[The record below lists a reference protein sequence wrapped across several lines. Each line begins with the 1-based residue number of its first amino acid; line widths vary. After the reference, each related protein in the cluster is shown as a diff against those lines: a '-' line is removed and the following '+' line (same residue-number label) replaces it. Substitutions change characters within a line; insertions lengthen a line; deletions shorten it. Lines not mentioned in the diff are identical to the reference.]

1 MAGEE
6 SAAVEGGGL
15 DAAEQA
21 ALREAFAA
29 LGKPSSHP
37 WELPL
42 LLALASAVVLIVF
55 LPRRRNAA
63 AASKQR

>member
-1 MAGEE
+1 MAGGEPT
-6 SAAVEGGGL
+6 ATEGGGL

-63 AASKQR
+63 ASKQR

>member
-6 SAAVEGGGL
+6 PAAAEGGGL
-15 DAAEQA
+15 DAAEVA
-21 ALREAFAA
+21 GLREAFAA

-55 LPRRRNAA
+55 VPRRRNAA
-63 AASKQR
+63 ASKQR